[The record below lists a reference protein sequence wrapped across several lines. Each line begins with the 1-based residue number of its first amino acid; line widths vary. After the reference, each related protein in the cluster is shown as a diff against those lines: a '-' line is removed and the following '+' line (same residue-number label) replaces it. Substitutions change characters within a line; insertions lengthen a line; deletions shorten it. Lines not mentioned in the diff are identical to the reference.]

1 MHISTGAL
9 IMGALGLIYGFWVT
23 RLSRDPR
30 GKRLETIG
38 AVGLLIAGIVL
49 IVIPWA
55 LGAPW

>member
-9 IMGALGLIYGFWVT
+9 IMGALGLIYGIWTT
-23 RLSRDPR
+23 RRSRDPR
-30 GKRLETIG
+30 GERLEKIG
-38 AVGLLIAGIVL
+38 AVGLLMAAIVL